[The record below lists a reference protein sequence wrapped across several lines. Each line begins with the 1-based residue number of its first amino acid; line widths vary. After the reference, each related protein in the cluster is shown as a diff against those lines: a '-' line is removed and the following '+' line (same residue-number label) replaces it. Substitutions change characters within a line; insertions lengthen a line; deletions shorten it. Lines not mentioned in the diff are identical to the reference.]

1 MIGYMNV
8 IHNLCS
14 VLCMDYMK
22 IIGDVHP
29 SLTDASDG
37 SSKNISDDTRDG
49 LKLTIQSVQLERKK
63 TSTEVRRFGGL
74 FD

>member
-22 IIGDVHP
+22 IVGDVHP

-37 SSKNISDDTRDG
+37 SSKSISDDTLDG
-49 LKLTIQSVQLERKK
+49 LKLTVQSVQLERKK
-63 TSTEVRRFGGL
+63 RLRKV
-74 FD
+74 